1 MDDNNLSLKQI
12 VKLPSVIMRNA
23 SYYES
28 YTDQLQDD
36 ICSQYSVPEMT
47 LIINSLFK
55 KFRNCKYVCRFSI
68 EDTISIT
75 PSYEEKIG
83 FIPKKISNKTEDA
96 ILGYLNNKHFVARF
110 YDSLVDLSKKITK
123 REAVYLV
130 GAFFNGKSEEKIAEM
145 IGISK
150 TSLQPIKKSCLVKMI
165 IQFKIMGD

>member
-1 MDDNNLSLKQI
+1 MDDSNLSLKQI
-12 VKLPSVIMRNA
+12 VKLPNIIIRNA
-23 SYYES
+23 GYHAS
-28 YTDQLQDD
+28 YTDLLEDD

-47 LIINSLFK
+47 SIIKSLFK
-55 KFRNCKYVCRFSI
+55 KFRNSKYVYRFSI

-83 FIPKKISNKTEDA
+83 FIPKKISNKTEEA
-96 ILGYLNNKHFVARF
+96 ILGYLNNKYFVVKF
-110 YDSLVDLSKKITK
+110 YESLIDLSKKLTY

-130 GAFFNGKSEEKIAEM
+130 GSFFNGNSEEKIADTL
-145 IGISK
+145 GISK

>member
-12 VKLPSVIMRNA
+12 VKLPNVIMRNA
-23 SYYES
+23 RYYDS
-28 YTDQLQDD
+28 YTEQLKED
-36 ICSQYSVPEMT
+36 ICSQYKVSEMKA
-47 LIINSLFK
+47 IINSLFN
-55 KFRNCKYVCRFSI
+55 KFRNYKYVCRFSI

-96 ILGYLNNKHFVARF
+96 ILSYLNNQSFVVRF
-110 YDSLVDLSKKITK
+110 YESLVDLSKKLTY

-130 GAFFNGKSEEKIAEM
+130 GAFFNGQSEETIAEA
-145 IGISK
+145 IGMTK